1 MKASDGMRLYS
12 SLPKFEDA
20 RTWAEI
26 DLGALKENYE
36 YLRDK
41 VWARADEAKVKRPEP
56 ICVVKADAYGHGA
69 RGAVPVFIDSG
80 CRFFAVSAIEEA
92 AEIRN
97 ICLGRGCK
105 ARILIL
111 GVTLPALASKL
122 AEYDIIA
129 TVPSLEH
136 AKKLSAAA
144 VESGVRVRV
153 HVKLD
158 TGMNR
163 LGFATYRESDIE
175 KTVGEITECVK
186 LRGIS
191 VEGMFTHFA
200 EADDGVGDELTGA
213 NLKQAERF
221 FEVSKRL
228 KNADIKIPFC
238 HMCNSAAALRFKEL
252 GLDGVRLGISLY
264 GSRPS
269 EVFDMPLKP
278 VMALKTKI
286 FHIHN
291 LPTGEKVS
299 YGGRFSAESDR
310 VIATLPIGYADGFLR
325 AYSGAKVRIS
335 SKGGA
340 FDAPIVGRICMDQ
353 CMVDITD
360 GMNCAPEVGD
370 EVTLFGDTPEQL
382 YDIAQRADTIP
393 YEVLCAV
400 SSRVIRL
407 YINL

>member
-26 DLGALKENYE
+26 DLEALSYNYK
-36 YLRDK
+36 YLCGK
-41 VWARADEAKVKRPEP
+41 VGNRADAAGVKRPEP

-69 RGAVPVFIDSG
+69 VGVVPVLIDEG

-92 AEIRN
+92 VEIRN
-97 ICLGRGCK
+97 ICLKRRCK
-105 ARILIL
+105 ARVLIL
-111 GVTLPALASKL
+111 GITLPELAATL
-122 AEYDIIA
+122 AGYDVITTLPSQEYAKRLSEAAIRA
-129 TVPSLEH
+129 GVTVR
-136 AKKLSAAA
+136 A
-144 VESGVRVRV
+144 

-163 LGFATYRESDIE
+163 LGFAAYRKSDIE
-175 KTVGEITECVK
+175 KTVGEISECVK

-191 VEGMFTHFA
+191 VEGIFTHFA
-200 EADDGVGDELTGA
+200 EADDGNGDELIGT
-213 NLKQAERF
+213 NLLQAERF
-221 FEVSKRL
+221 FEVSKQL
-228 KNADIKIPFC
+228 KNIGIKIPFC
-238 HMCNSAAALRFKEL
+238 HICNSAAALRFPKL

-269 EVFDMPLKP
+269 EAFDMPLKP

-286 FHIHN
+286 SHIHT
-291 LPTGEKVS
+291 LPAGEKVS
-299 YGGRFSAESDR
+299 YGGQFSATNDR
-310 VIATLPIGYADGFLR
+310 VLATLPIGYADGFLR
-325 AYSGAKVRIS
+325 AYGGASVRIHS
-335 SKGGA
+335 ENGD

-353 CMVDITD
+353 CMADITD
-360 GMNCAPEVGD
+360 GMNFAPRAGD
-370 EVTLFGDTPEQL
+370 VVTLFGDSPERL
-382 YDIAQRADTIP
+382 YAIAKTANTIP

-407 YINL
+407 YI